1 MMYWCRYVFRY
12 FVMHLH
18 LYVFRYTRGSLCVG
32 WFVIALVMYWC
43 RSLFMYF
50 FIYIFALGFFMF
62 VFVCFVR
69 YLVSSVLV
77 L

>member
-12 FVMHLH
+12 FVMHLQ
-18 LYVFRYTRGSLCVG
+18 G